1 MDTNTPEI
9 NTKTKYT
16 PSIPRWV
23 YFGLVLLLVILAIYV
38 YMIRPPKEFKVNE
51 IFSVE
56 EGDSLRRI
64 SFKLKEQNF
73 IRSRVALETFVI
85 MLGGEKKLIVGDY
98 IFPTKINVL
107 EVARKIY
114 TGDRQLGVIKIT
126 IPEGFDNY
134 EIAEVC
140 DLKLRNFDKDRFLSL
155 ASSETG
161 YLFPDTYFFSTT
173 DDESIVIQR
182 MSNKFKK
189 KTADIFD
196 EIKASGGDTRE
207 IVIMA
212 SILEEEANG
221 EEDRALISGILWNR
235 LKIGMALQ
243 VDAVPST
250 YKTKGLPSY
259 PVSNPGLAAIEAAF
273 KPKTSKY
280 LYYLHDKEG
289 NIYFAKTFDEHRQ
302 NIRKYLK

>member
-1 MDTNTPEI
+1 MDEITPTNELAKSKP
-9 NTKTKYT
+9 NH
-16 PSIPRWV
+16 RWV
-23 YFGLVLLLVILAIYV
+23 YFLIGVGVILGSIYFL
-38 YMIRPPKEFKVNE
+38 MFRAPDSFKINN

-64 SFKLKEQNF
+64 SFKLKESGF
-73 IRSRVALETFVI
+73 IQSRVAFETFVI

-98 IFPTKINVL
+98 VFPSKINVL
-107 EVARKIY
+107 EVARKIS
-114 TGDRQLGVIKIT
+114 TGDRQLGVVKIT

-134 EIAEVC
+134 EIAEVA

-155 ASSETG
+155 ASSEIG

-173 DDESIVIQR
+173 DDESTVLQL
-182 MSNKFKK
+182 MNKNFKK
-189 KTADIFD
+189 KTASVFD
-196 EIKASGGDTRE
+196 NIKASGQDTRE
-207 IVIMA
+207 IIIMA

-221 EEDRALISGILWNR
+221 DEDRALISGILWNR
-235 LKIGMALQ
+235 IKIGMPLQ

-250 YKTKGLPSY
+250 YKTKGLPKA
-259 PVSNPGLAAIEAAF
+259 PVSNPGLAAIESAW
-273 KPKTSKY
+273 KPKESKY